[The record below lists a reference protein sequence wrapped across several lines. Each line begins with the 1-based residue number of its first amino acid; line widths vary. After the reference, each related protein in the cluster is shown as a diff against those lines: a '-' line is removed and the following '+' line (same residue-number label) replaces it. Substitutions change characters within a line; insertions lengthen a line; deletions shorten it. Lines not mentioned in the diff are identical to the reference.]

1 MQVSYGSHFG
11 SPVRGALKLVLLTGW
26 IGLVFLFQPIIV
38 LCSRAFYFRSARF
51 VHATVCKIL
60 GLQVTVRGTP
70 CLAEPTLYV
79 ANHSSYLDIPTLGSI
94 VLGSFVAKGEIERW
108 PVFGALCKLQDTIF
122 IKRQATQAGVQRDTL
137 REKLE
142 QGRSLMI
149 FAEGTSTDGCHILPF
164 KSSLFATVQKPL
176 PNGKPI
182 MVQPISITA
191 VTLDGLPMGRTLRP
205 LYAWYGDMTL
215 AGHGW
220 PMLKLGKIG
229 VMIEFHE
236 PVASTAFPDRKALA
250 HYCDE
255 QVQAGVVRALLGRAQ
270 PAIPLPP
277 PVQQPALS
285 QEAAS

>member
-11 SPVRGALKLVLLTGW
+11 SSLRGAVKLTLLAGW
-26 IGLVFLFQPIIV
+26 IGLVFLFQPLIV
-38 LCSRAFYFRSARF
+38 LCSRRFYFRSARF
-51 VHATVCKIL
+51 VHATVSKII
-60 GLQVTVRGTP
+60 GLQVITRGTP

-79 ANHSSYLDIPTLGSI
+79 ANHSSYLDIPALGSI
-94 VLGSFVAKGEIERW
+94 VLGSFIAKGEIERW
-108 PVFGALCKLQDTIF
+108 PVFGALCKLQDTVF
-122 IKRQATQAGVQRDTL
+122 IKRQATQAGVQRDVL

-142 QGRSLMI
+142 QGRSLII

-176 PNGKPI
+176 PSGKPI
-182 MVQPISITA
+182 MIQPISITA

-215 AGHGW
+215 GGHGW

-250 HYCDE
+250 QYCDE
-255 QVQAGVVRALLGRAQ
+255 QVQIGVVRALLGRDK

-277 PVQQPALS
+277 PPAPRALP
-285 QEAAS
+285 QEVSA